1 MTKHSTVMSSRNLF
15 AFLFILPSLGV
26 STVSHG
32 HRVAAVALGITCSHD
47 IMQNEK
53 QNSDVVGVVAKE
65 HFLLLY
71 ISYEHKAGKMG
82 WEIGIDIYTLLCVK

>member
-1 MTKHSTVMSSRNLF
+1 
-15 AFLFILPSLGV
+15 
-26 STVSHG
+26 
-32 HRVAAVALGITCSHD
+32 
-47 IMQNEK
+47 MQNEK
-53 QNSDVVGVVAKE
+53 QNSDEVGVVAKE